1 MRAGTI
7 NCESNL
13 PGLSKYG
20 GVGTVKML
28 DMLYALLSK
37 ERSMIFMKGKQ
48 AFVQVG
54 IVSITYLLSI
64 N

>member
-37 ERSMIFMKGKQ
+37 ERHDFYEGQAGFRSGGYCINNIF
-48 AFVQVG
+48 
-54 IVSITYLLSI
+54 TL